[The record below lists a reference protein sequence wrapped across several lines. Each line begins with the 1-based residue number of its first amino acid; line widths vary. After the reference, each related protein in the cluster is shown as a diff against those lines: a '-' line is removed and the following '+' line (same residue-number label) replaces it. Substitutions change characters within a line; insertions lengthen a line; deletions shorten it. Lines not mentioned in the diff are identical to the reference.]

1 MLPGEPVS
9 SLMIGMGF
17 IALVANV
24 ACQLIIRNHRNDE
37 VHMRASWIFSA
48 NDVIANLGV
57 ITDGILVLWLDSRI
71 PVLVIGGIVA
81 VVVLRG
87 AWMIINDCKAGIAKK

>member
-1 MLPGEPVS
+1 ML
-9 SLMIGMGF
+9 
-17 IALVANV
+17 
-24 ACQLIIRNHRNDE
+24 HKNDE

-57 ITDGILVLWLDSRI
+57 ITAGILVLWLDSRI
-71 PVLVIGGIVA
+71 PDLVIGGIVA

-87 AWMIINDCKAGIAKK
+87 ACIIIKDAKQELQKNELAKNKAGE